1 MPLTGVVVLDL
12 SLQLPGPLATLLLA
26 ERGARVIRLEPPG
39 GDRTRHVPPF
49 VDGVSAWERFLGRG
63 KESIVLDLKTA
74 PGRSAARR
82 IAASA
87 DVLVASFR
95 PGVLERLGLA
105 PADLRARNE
114 RLVICTLP
122 GFASGSVDAG
132 RAMHDL
138 GLVSLAGIADL
149 TGGVPGVQIADCAAG
164 IRAAFEITA
173 ALLAARATGA
183 GRTIEVPLLDA
194 ARLLSAV
201 PSLEAEAGSNSLLTG
216 RLACYRLYR
225 CADGREL
232 ALSGLEPKFFERVC
246 MLIGRADL
254 AGDQYVEDRQAA
266 LAAELEATF
275 SSRPRAE
282 WMELL
287 GGDDTCVAEVL
298 HPSEAVPPPLQSA
311 GGALAPSRPLGADT
325 ERVLAEFT

>member
-1 MPLTGVVVLDL
+1 VPLTGVLVLDL
-12 SLQLPGPLATLLLA
+12 TLQLPGPLATLLLA

-39 GDRTRHVPPF
+39 GDRTRQVPPF

-63 KESIVLDLKTA
+63 KESVVLDLKTA
-74 PGRSAARR
+74 DGQAAARR
-82 IAASA
+82 VAAAA
-87 DVLVASFR
+87 DVLVSSFR
-95 PGVLERLGLA
+95 PGVLDRLGLA
-105 PADLRARNE
+105 PGELRAANE

-122 GFASGSVDAG
+122 GFAAGSPDAS

-138 GLVSLAGIADL
+138 GLVSLAGITSL

-173 ALLAARATGA
+173 ALLAARSSGR

-201 PSLEAEAGSNSLLTG
+201 PSLEEQAGSASLLTG
-216 RLACYRLYR
+216 GLACYRLYR
-225 CADGREL
+225 CSDGLEL

-246 MLIGRADL
+246 TLIGRP
-254 AGDQYVEDRQAA
+254 A
-266 LAAELEATF
+266 LAAGQYAMDRQQELADTLAAVFEQ
-275 SSRPRAE
+275 RPRSE
-282 WMELL
+282 WMALL

-298 HPSEAVPPPLQSA
+298 GPAEAIPPALQAA
-311 GGALAPSRPLGADT
+311 GAGLAPPRPLGADT